1 MSDQV
6 LGAERITAGGIADGE
21 ERQGSSFDRLE
32 AKIDALIL
40 RYEDLQKHY
49 RECSLQLA
57 ERDSRVRQLEEEIRG
72 LEEQRTEVR
81 RRLDALIEKLAEL
94 S

>member
-6 LGAERITAGGIADGE
+6 LGAERITAGGIADAEEGE
-21 ERQGSSFDRLE
+21 GSPFDRLE
-32 AKIDALIL
+32 AKIDALIV
-40 RYEDLQKHY
+40 RYEDLQKNY

-57 ERDSRVRQLEEEIRG
+57 ERDSRVRQLEEAIRG